1 MSKLPRYIRSA
12 AGSQV
17 LKQAVQHSSVGG
29 ELEVGIRWAMSNE
42 TRGRKRQPRLLPR
55 GTAWLLFAVALG
67 VYLDRLFQLMATLNV
82 AISIGA
88 APSQSHDHLPAA
100 GASASRQSSTILP
113 KRLISVFGSEA
124 SGSTFLA
131 TTLGVASGAFPVNGT
146 VVTLPSD
153 RFNNSGR
160 TIVERVVAKRAR
172 SPDGAIEIQHLSLPW
187 GWWGTKKR
195 NCNMHHLTL
204 TVDAFVP
211 KACFRFDYQSTWEHR
226 MEEKA
231 PIGCSEV
238 AHISG
243 KSGGNGWTCGTSN
256 CGEGANEGYA
266 LYPRR
271 FFVNITSHIEW
282 YLQRGVDITAVLS
295 VRDKTISLGGKTS
308 THCANET
315 VAKVEEEQAR
325 SLMAESLRKYGRQG
339 VKGNRVLVVS
349 YETLMSLQAPYLFDT
364 YKMLGIESDYIPEFK
379 DGNEKYVKAK

>member
-1 MSKLPRYIRSA
+1 
-12 AGSQV
+12 
-17 LKQAVQHSSVGG
+17 
-29 ELEVGIRWAMSNE
+29 MSNE
-42 TRGRKRQPRLLPR
+42 SSGRKRQSRLLPR
-55 GTAWLLFAVALG
+55 GTTWLLFAVALG

-88 APSQSHDHLPAA
+88 SLSPSHDNLPAA
-100 GASASRQSSTILP
+100 GASASRQSPSTILP

-172 SPDGAIEIQHLSLPW
+172 SPDGTVEIQHLSLPW

-195 NCNMHHLTL
+195 NCVMHHLTL

-211 KACFRFDYQSTWEHR
+211 KACFRFDYESAWEHR
-226 MEEKA
+226 LEEKA
-231 PIGCSEV
+231 PLGCREE

-282 YLQRGVDITAVLS
+282 YFQRGVDVTAVLS
-295 VRDKTISLGGKTS
+295 VRDKIDIARGQNEHTLFQRNGGKGGRETS
-308 THCANET
+308 AIANGRISE
-315 VAKVEEEQAR
+315 KVWTTR
-325 SLMAESLRKYGRQG
+325 R
-339 VKGNRVLVVS
+339 
-349 YETLMSLQAPYLFDT
+349 
-364 YKMLGIESDYIPEFK
+364 
-379 DGNEKYVKAK
+379 